1 MTHSP
6 LLRSDQTLFRDPDVF
21 ELTFVPDHL
30 HHRDAQV
37 KELAFLLS
45 PALRGGSALSAILRG
60 PPGTGKTTTV
70 RRIFREVTE
79 ETRQVVP
86 AYINCRHDHTPLAV
100 YRSIF
105 EQVCG
110 CPAPPA
116 GRYLDEIKRGI
127 ATRLQERNA
136 ALVVCL
142 DDADEL
148 IPAGTYNTLLYQ
160 LLRLYERWDVR
171 KAGIFAVTSNLGLNL
186 YAEADASVRSV
197 FQPTEVTFLPYSKTE
212 IREILAD
219 RARQGLYPRVISK
232 VLLDRIAAIAAGE
245 QDVRIG
251 IGLVRAAVLRAEK
264 DGRRRVTPGD
274 VTAAARMVTAP
285 ALQART
291 ARLSE
296 DERILLRRIAEA
308 SLEAGDM
315 TVGTVFE
322 AAQDYHSI
330 GRTACHE
337 HLNALAKAGIIDLV
351 PGTGRGR
358 ERAIWL
364 RYDPDDVVATC
375 PGSKNPG
382 SIVDPDQAGIRDS
395 RPDL

>member
-21 ELTFVPDHL
+21 EPAFVPDHL

-37 KELAFLLS
+37 QELAFLIR
-45 PALRGGSALSAILRG
+45 PALRGGSAGSAVLRG

-70 RRIFREVTE
+70 RRIFAAVAE
-79 ETRQVVP
+79 ETRQVIP

-127 ATRLQERNA
+127 AARLRDEKA

-142 DDADEL
+142 DDADDL
-148 IPAGTYNTLLYQ
+148 IAAGTYNTFLYQ
-160 LLRLYERWDVR
+160 ILRLYERWNVR
-171 KAGIFAVTSNLGLNL
+171 KPGVFAVTSNLALNL

-197 FQPTEVTFLPYSKTE
+197 FHPTEVTFWPYTKTE
-212 IREILAD
+212 IREILTD
-219 RARQGLYPRVISK
+219 RVRQGLYPRVISK
-232 VLLDRIAAIAAGE
+232 VLIDRIATIAASE
-245 QDVRIG
+245 QDIRVG
-251 IGLVRAAVLRAEK
+251 IDLLRGAVQRTEE

-274 VTAAARMVTAP
+274 LAAAARAVTAP
-285 ALQART
+285 ALQAKT
-291 ARLSE
+291 ARLSD
-296 DERILLRRIAEA
+296 DERVLLLRIAET
-308 SLEAGDM
+308 SVEGAGM
-315 TVGTVFE
+315 AVGAVFE
-322 AAQDYHSI
+322 AAQDYPAI
-330 GRTACHE
+330 GRTACHD

-358 ERAIWL
+358 ERAIRL
-364 RYDPDDVVATC
+364 RYDPDDVAATC
-375 PGSKNPG
+375 TAAKKPG
-382 SIVDPDQAGIRDS
+382 SIVNPDQAGIRDS
-395 RPDL
+395 RPVL